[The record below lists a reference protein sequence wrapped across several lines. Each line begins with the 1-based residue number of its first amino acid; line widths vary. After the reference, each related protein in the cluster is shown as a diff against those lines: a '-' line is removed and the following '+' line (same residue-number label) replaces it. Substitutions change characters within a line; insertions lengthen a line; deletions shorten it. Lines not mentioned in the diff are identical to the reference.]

1 MIDCKIC
8 GKVFSSEKGL
18 HCHLKQHQ
26 ITMAEYYTSYFPRVN
41 KLTGE
46 PLPFR
51 NKEDYFSQDF
61 SSRAQLVEWCES
73 ADMKEVKPYIL
84 SLLKKR
90 ISSKSLTRGPSHIEL
105 VLSRLPSVNSYKEA
119 FGSYT
124 SACNE
129 VNVSP
134 LFGSRLPK
142 GFAEA
147 DTSGLKIFIDTREQQ
162 PLVFD
167 ASELMKLDFG
177 DYTAAGKDYSYTYV
191 DRKSPGDFIGTL
203 SLNNLDR
210 FRNELIRARD
220 MDCYL
225 FIVTESDVEK
235 IHKHNRRGAHFSN
248 LKFIYHNMRV
258 LAHEFADSCQFI
270 FTGSRAG
277 SEFLIPYIL
286 KWGRAVW
293 DVDLQYYIDCHEL
306 GRG

>member
-8 GKVFSSEKGL
+8 EKTFSSEKGL

-26 ITMAEYYTSYFPRVN
+26 TTMAEYYTSYHPRIN
-41 KLTGE
+41 KLTGGA
-46 PLPFR
+46 LPFK

-61 SSRAQLVEWCES
+61 STREQLVEWCES
-73 ADMKEVKPYIL
+73 AGAEEVKPYIL

-90 ISSKSLTRGPSHIEL
+90 ISSRSLARGPSHIEL
-105 VLSRLPSVNSYKEA
+105 NLSNLPSVDSYVKM

-124 SACNE
+124 NACSE
-129 VNVSP
+129 AGVRP
-134 LFGSRLPK
+134 LFSSRLPK
-142 GFAEA
+142 GFTES
-147 DTSGLKIFIDTREQQ
+147 DPSGLKIFIDTREQQ
-162 PLVFD
+162 PLSFD
-167 ASELMKLDFG
+167 SCESMKLDFG

-203 SLNNLDR
+203 SLNNLER
-210 FRNELIRARD
+210 FRNELTRSRD

-225 FIVTESDVEK
+225 FVVTESDVSQ
-235 IHKHNRRGAHFSN
+235 IHKHNRRGAHSSN

-270 FTGSRAG
+270 FTGSRRG

-286 KWGRAVW
+286 KWGKDLW
-293 DVDLQYYIDCHEL
+293 SVDLQYYIDRNEL
-306 GRG
+306 GTW